1 MIGKSAGVLRAAP
14 ADYSGVAPNIP
25 RPPRHLVPV
34 GTELTPVVLSIVIPA
49 LNESLTI
56 TQFVR
61 WCHQGIAELGVSGQ
75 ILIVDSSKDDTAQLA
90 LAADAEVL
98 SVTKRGLGQAY
109 IDAIPYIRGEY
120 VLMGDADLTYDFRE
134 IALFYLQFM
143 KGCEFVMG
151 SRFSGY
157 IEKKSMPAL
166 HRYFGTPATTFILN
180 KIYGTRFTDIHCGMR
195 GISLKALRKI
205 HLEAP
210 GWEYASEMIIK
221 AVRLNLKIG
230 EVPVRFY
237 KDREGRLSHHRRSG
251 WLSPWKAG
259 WSNLR
264 AMFTFAPDL
273 LFVPPGILLFC
284 FGFGASTLL
293 AAGPLHTPWFLL
305 TLNSLLFSVT
315 LSILGFSLV
324 SGGLLVKFYFNF
336 NPDFTRS
343 FHQCWPYG
351 RLMTIVGLLLALG
364 LIPTVDLITKWVA
377 GRFSLQAFYFINV
390 YGLELIML
398 GAQLF
403 SFTLM
408 VEALKRYR
416 Y

>member
-1 MIGKSAGVLRAAP
+1 
-14 ADYSGVAPNIP
+14 
-25 RPPRHLVPV
+25 
-34 GTELTPVVLSIVIPA
+34 
-49 LNESLTI
+49 
-56 TQFVR
+56 
-61 WCHQGIAELGVSGQ
+61 
-75 ILIVDSSKDDTAQLA
+75 VDSSKDDTAQLA

-98 SVTKRGLGQAY
+98 CLPKRGLGQAY
-109 IDAIPYIRGEY
+109 IDAIPYIRGQY

-134 IALFYLQFM
+134 LSSFYAKF
-143 KGCEFVMG
+143 KEGCEFVMG

-180 KIYGTRFTDIHCGMR
+180 HIYGTRFTDIHCGMR
-195 GISLKALRKI
+195 GISIKALRKI

-221 AVRLNLKIG
+221 AVRLKVKIG

-237 KDREGRLSHHRRSG
+237 KDREGRFSHHRRSG

-273 LFVPPGILLFC
+273 FFLPIGTVSFC
-284 FGFGASTLL
+284 LGFGASTLM
-293 AAGPLHTPWFLL
+293 AAGPIRTPWFLL
-305 TLNSLLFSVT
+305 TLNSLLFSIA
-315 LSILGFSLV
+315 LSIFGFSLV
-324 SGGLLVKFYFNF
+324 SGGLVVRCYFNF
-336 NPDFTRS
+336 DPSFTRR
-343 FHQCWPYG
+343 FYQRWPYN
-351 RLMTIVGLLLALG
+351 RLMSIVGLLLTLG
-364 LIPTVDLITKWVA
+364 LIPTIQLMIQWLA
-377 GRFSLQAFYFINV
+377 GQFSLHSFHFINV

-403 SFTLM
+403 AFTLM
-408 VEALKRYR
+408 IEAIKRIR
-416 Y
+416 YYHPAALQTKIN

>member
-1 MIGKSAGVLRAAP
+1 VLC
-14 ADYSGVAPNIP
+14 VA
-25 RPPRHLVPV
+25 
-34 GTELTPVVLSIVIPA
+34 
-49 LNESLTI
+49 
-56 TQFVR
+56 
-61 WCHQGIAELGVSGQ
+61 
-75 ILIVDSSKDDTAQLA
+75 
-90 LAADAEVL
+90 
-98 SVTKRGLGQAY
+98 KRGLGQAY
-109 IDAIPYIRGEY
+109 IDAIPYIRGNF

-134 IALFYLQFM
+134 LLSFHVQFM

-157 IEKKSMPAL
+157 IERKSMPAL

-195 GISLKALRKI
+195 GISMEALRKI
-205 HLEAP
+205 HLEAS

-221 AVRLNLKIG
+221 AVRLKLKIG

-273 LFVPPGILLFC
+273 LFVPLGILLFC
-284 FGFGASTLL
+284 FGFGASTLM
-293 AAGPLHTPWFLL
+293 AAGPIRTPWFLL
-305 TLNSLLFSVT
+305 TLNSLLFSMT
-315 LSILGFSLV
+315 LSVLGFSLV
-324 SGGLLVKFYFNF
+324 SGGLLVKRYFNF
-336 NPDFTRS
+336 DPAVTRS
-343 FHQCWPYG
+343 FHQRWPYD
-351 RLMTIVGLLLALG
+351 RLMTIVGLLLAVG
-364 LIPTVDLITKWVA
+364 LIPTVDLIIKWFGA
-377 GRFSLQAFYFINV
+377 GFTLSSFRFINV

-398 GAQLF
+398 AAQLF

-408 VEALKRYR
+408 IEALKRSR

>member
-1 MIGKSAGVLRAAP
+1 MIGKSDPVLDATP
-14 ADYSGVAPNIP
+14 EDYLEISPKITRFP
-25 RPPRHLVPV
+25 HHLVPL
-34 GTELTPVVLSIVIPA
+34 GTELGPVVLSIVIPA

-56 TQFVR
+56 AEFVR
-61 WCHQGIAELGVSGQ
+61 WCHQGIAEIGVSGQ
-75 ILIVDSSKDDTAQLA
+75 ILIVDSSKDETAQLA
-90 LAADAEVL
+90 LGAEAEVL
-98 SVTKRGLGQAY
+98 CVAKRGLGQAY
-109 IDAIPYIRGEY
+109 IDAIPYIRGDF

-134 IALFYLQFM
+134 MLSFYLQFM

-157 IEKKSMPAL
+157 IEKNSMPAL

-195 GISLKALRKI
+195 GISIEALRKI

-221 AVRLNLKIG
+221 AVRLKLKTG

-273 LFVPPGILLFC
+273 LFVPLGILLFC
-284 FGFGASTLL
+284 FGFGASTLM
-293 AAGPLHTPWFLL
+293 AAGPIRTPWFLL
-305 TLNSLLFSVT
+305 TLNSLLFSTT

-324 SGGLLVKFYFNF
+324 SGGLVVKFYFNF
-336 NPDFTRS
+336 DPAFTRR
-343 FHQCWPYG
+343 FHQHCPYD
-351 RLMTIVGLLLALG
+351 RLMTVVGLLLGLG
-364 LIPTVDLITKWVA
+364 LIPTVYLIVIWFA
-377 GRFSLQAFYFINV
+377 GRFSLSSFHFINV

-398 GAQLF
+398 VAQLF

-408 VEALKRYR
+408 IEALKRSR